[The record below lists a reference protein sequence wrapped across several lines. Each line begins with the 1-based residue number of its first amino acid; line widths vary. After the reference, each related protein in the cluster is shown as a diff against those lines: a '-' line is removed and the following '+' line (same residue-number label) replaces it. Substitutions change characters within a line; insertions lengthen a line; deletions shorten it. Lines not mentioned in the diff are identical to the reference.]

1 MKKFFSII
9 KEWKWERVLL
19 VFAMIALGIV
29 VIKVDAMLDSVS
41 NTFKW
46 IVTMPKLFHCIMTGA
61 MVIAISHL
69 IWVPKGG
76 IAKEH
81 LLFKRVGPIF
91 SVPLTVLTHF
101 IFIYSGL
108 IIIYLFCYEDGTTM
122 KFNNL
127 DKTTVSLTMLTLM
140 TYAFYSIGLILG
152 DIFNPKEEKTGTLV
166 EDNTEIST
174 QQTVNDNENTNDQG
188 GGTSN

>member
-1 MKKFFSII
+1 MKKFFFKI
-9 KEWKWERVLL
+9 KGWKWKRVLL
-19 VFAMIALGIV
+19 VFAMISLVVA
-29 VIKVDAMLDSVS
+29 VIKVDAMLESVS
-41 NTFKW
+41 YTFKS
-46 IVTMPKLFHCIMTGA
+46 IVTMPRLFHCIMGGA

-101 IFIYSGL
+101 IFVYCGL

-127 DKTTVSLTMLTLM
+127 DKTTVALTMLTLM
-140 TYAFYSIGLILG
+140 TYAFYSIGLILS
-152 DIFNPKEEKTGTLV
+152 DIFNPKEEKTGTLMEETTEASDQKSV
-166 EDNTEIST
+166 GENNGNGEDTPN
-174 QQTVNDNENTNDQG
+174 
-188 GGTSN
+188 